1 MTEAE
6 FILCEILV
14 LRCQRGDKSAAAEL
28 VGLFK
33 KPVLYYLWRLV
44 GLEEEAC
51 FRFSEQSLL
60 HASFCLSGIISAP
73 RRHCS
78 HFPFFWLLM
87 ALLPL
92 WRYFC
97 APSAFLRSPH
107 CALIAP
113 LWPLK

>member
-78 HFPFFWLLM
+78 HFPFFWFLM
-87 ALLPL
+87 AFF
-92 WRYFC
+92 RSGDS
-97 APSAFLRSPH
+97 SARCRRSSGPPTL
-107 CALIAP
+107 CPYRPAVAL
-113 LWPLK
+113 